1 MLNFNNYKMKTS
13 TLKAIAFTLFIL
25 AAGMWYL
32 EAKKWNEQQK
42 RNIELNVPDCFSP
55 EDTKIKPCQR

>member
-1 MLNFNNYKMKTS
+1 MKNT
-13 TLKAIAFTLFIL
+13 TLKAFAFTLFII

>member
-1 MLNFNNYKMKTS
+1 MKTT
-13 TLKAIAFTLFIL
+13 TLKAIAFTLFII
-25 AAGMWYL
+25 AAGMWAI
-32 EAKKWNEQQK
+32 ETKKWHDQQK